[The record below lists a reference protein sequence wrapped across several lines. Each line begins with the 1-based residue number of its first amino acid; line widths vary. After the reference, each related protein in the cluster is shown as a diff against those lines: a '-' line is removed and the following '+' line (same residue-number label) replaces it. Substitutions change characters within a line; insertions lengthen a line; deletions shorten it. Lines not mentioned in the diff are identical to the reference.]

1 MVLNHQPECVYQ
13 RVAIANPPC
22 LIPQWYHR
30 RTSREAG
37 PCRSI
42 LHHLP
47 EVSGW
52 YLLQN
57 TMVSGFLMV
66 SGVWGIVGRDYS
78 CRSMAIINDPCSEH
92 TEEWNSWRVCLG
104 WTGWTFWTSSIPNTN
119 GKSSCSPLRPFGGV
133 WFRSAPCRSRS
144 SVIAVFSQFF
154 QHRSKDFLFNL
165 CQHLVCANMLATCQA
180 GPPNYSSNHRVY
192 TCLHHYDFFF
202 VWVCVDTE
210 HYFCMFNGFQA
221 QHGVLVKL
229 LTAMVGCVSQILR
242 RTRPWGGS

>member
-13 RVAIANPPC
+13 RVAITNPPC

-52 YLLQN
+52 YPLQN

-104 WTGWTFWTSSIPNTN
+104 WTFWTLSIPNTN
-119 GKSSCSPLRPFGGV
+119 GTSSCSPLRPFGGV
-133 WFRSAPCRSRS
+133 WFRSAPLLDQGAPS
-144 SVIAVFSQFF
+144 SQYSVNSSSIAAKTFFSTFASTWSVQTCL
-154 QHRSKDFLFNL
+154 QHAK
-165 CQHLVCANMLATCQA
+165 

-192 TCLHHYDFFF
+192 TCLHHYITCFLF
-202 VWVCVDTE
+202 
-210 HYFCMFNGFQA
+210 
-221 QHGVLVKL
+221 
-229 LTAMVGCVSQILR
+229 GCV
-242 RTRPWGGS
+242 